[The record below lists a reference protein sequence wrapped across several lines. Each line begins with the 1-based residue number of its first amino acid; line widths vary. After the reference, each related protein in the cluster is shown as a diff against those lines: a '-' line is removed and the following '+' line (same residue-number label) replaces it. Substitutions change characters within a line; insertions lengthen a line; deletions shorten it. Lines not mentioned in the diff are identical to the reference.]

1 MRSEKITAARGCF
14 AFVRSSM
21 HCRTSLAETFLP
33 NWRVEFNAAFVIVMV
48 FCPVARST
56 ATASIHSPE
65 APERPPTTKSP
76 ATGIN
81 QVLCMIFAVA
91 RFNAVIGSVFA
102 SDRQGLRQRSDRQQD
117 ITDGDHSREAKKN
130 GGIKVSCHLAPSYWP
145 LMENLSTRPYCR
157 SPVRC
162 GRRLYCGGASA
173 RAAAPTFAKS
183 SGLDLG

>member
-1 MRSEKITAARGCF
+1 M
-14 AFVRSSM
+14 
-21 HCRTSLAETFLP
+21 AETFLP

-102 SDRQGLRQRSDRQQD
+102 SDR
-117 ITDGDHSREAKKN
+117 
-130 GGIKVSCHLAPSYWP
+130 
-145 LMENLSTRPYCR
+145 
-157 SPVRC
+157 
-162 GRRLYCGGASA
+162 
-173 RAAAPTFAKS
+173 
-183 SGLDLG
+183 